1 MFHNASPVLR
11 ASSLLTFWQNR
22 LSQHPKKQKSPDG
35 APKILE
41 GTIWWK
47 KCPTSRYG
55 TFNPSFYPIGL
66 MYAIFPYNNSTLPY
80 KPAKCGKY
88 ICPMDPMSIELCKS
102 QQNVFHDFH
111 GISEF
116 LWRLVGLQDSHAQLQ
131 LPHLEKQPKL
141 WRETKNTQQKVCI
154 CNHTPWN
161 KHTLA
166 LEK

>member
-11 ASSLLTFWQNR
+11 ASFLLTFWQNR

-80 KPAKCGKY
+80 KPAKCGQIY
-88 ICPMDPMSIELCKS
+88 MS
-102 QQNVFHDFH
+102 H
-111 GISEF
+111 GSYEYRALQIPAKCF
-116 LWRLVGLQDSHAQLQ
+116 PWFPWYLATWVPLKVGRTARFSCTAAASSSRKTAQALKRNKKHATKGM
-131 LPHLEKQPKL
+131 HL
-141 WRETKNTQQKVCI
+141 
-154 CNHTPWN
+154 
-161 KHTLA
+161 
-166 LEK
+166 